1 MFDSSRTEQI
11 LGKEAVQKLK
21 TKKIILFGLGGVGGQ
36 AAEALCRS
44 GIGSMTLVDGDIVS
58 ESNLNRQIA
67 ALHSTIGKKKA
78 DVLKDRF
85 RDINPDAEFVSLP
98 LFYDE
103 KTADLDLSA
112 FDYVIDAIDTVSSKL
127 LLIEKAKK
135 AGVPV
140 ISCMGAGN
148 KRNPALFRIMDIY
161 QTTVCPLAR
170 VMRRELR
177 ARGIDTLK
185 VVFSEEEPSKIPGGR
200 NEKGKATPGSLPYVP
215 PAAGLVLA
223 AAVIEDL
230 L

>member
-44 GIGSMTLVDGDIVS
+44 GIGSMTLVDGDVVS

-140 ISCMGAGN
+140 
-148 KRNPALFRIMDIY
+148 MDIY